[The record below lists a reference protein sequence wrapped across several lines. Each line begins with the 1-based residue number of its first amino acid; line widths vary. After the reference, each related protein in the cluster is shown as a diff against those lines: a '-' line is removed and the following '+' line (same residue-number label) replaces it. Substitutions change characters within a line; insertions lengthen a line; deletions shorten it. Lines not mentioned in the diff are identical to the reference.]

1 MKSVCKIDDLKSE
14 NVHVTVTPP
23 VISMDKNELM
33 GIIFDGSRGIN
44 DNLTAFRIYC
54 DKYKNNSIDLL
65 QSIMSMYCFSSS
77 CLLENM
83 IIEICERDDIDIPLY
98 KKFDCFKTV
107 YSTCYKPEKLIKF
120 GRVIASHQSKN
131 DMTCVTMH
139 VDNLRYL
146 HSIYTLMGIE
156 NAELFS
162 CFFNNQDIDCE
173 YRYKELIS
181 LFTRFIYQNDN
192 ARSGGGGSSYTVDY
206 NISQDLKKELTT
218 PKKVDDIFY
227 SNFIVDSCARGFI
240 ENTNNNDTFRILT
253 LQYIIGI
260 TRLREWSQKKLLEMS
275 TDEGLGYN
283 KKADCIDVILSLGDD
298 KYKETAKH
306 NLLNLGVG
314 EKRDKSIY
322 GFRQNVHMVDECVEK
337 EFLKLVKFHNSLKST
352 QSFTEI
358 YKKFFKDESHAD
370 EIKVSILR
378 IINDNYRYKSYSMT
392 DIFSMVW
399 NVANSGDP
407 DQSVEVLQRFMEELT
422 EMSDTCTSGHITRL
436 VNVLSG
442 FNFTNPQG
450 DLVEFLVGIKWEDQI
465 YNYLQ
470 SQFMKKIY
478 RLDNDEYIGDILIEM
493 DCDIPLS
500 SKQNLYKFYI
510 ENISD
515 IVILIRK
522 EFVDKCLLDS
532 RVFDDYMSMAIIKL
546 FT

>member
-1 MKSVCKIDDLKSE
+1 MKSVCKIDELKSE
-14 NVHVTVTPP
+14 NVHVTVTHPD
-23 VISMDKNELM
+23 ISMDKNELM

-54 DKYKNNSIDLL
+54 DKYKNNSIELL

-131 DMTCVTMH
+131 DMSCVTMH

-156 NAELFS
+156 NNELFS

-218 PKKVDDIFY
+218 PKKVDYIFY
-227 SNFIVDSCARGFI
+227 SNFIVDSCAREFI
-240 ENTNNNDTFRILT
+240 ENTNNNNTFRILT
-253 LQYIIGI
+253 LQYIIGV

-314 EKRDKSIY
+314 ERQDKSIY

-358 YKKFFKDESHAD
+358 YKKFFKDESHSD

-522 EFVDKCLLDS
+522 EFVDKCLLES